1 MSNIAYM
8 SACVSMSGFCH
19 GSSDSRPPDAA
30 GRLRPPHGQLSAGVR
45 ASENNREGELLQMIF
60 CMSSRRNPPSVATL
74 PPLFFSQLMNTA
86 PLHKHPLP
94 LPYKSPAHRQD
105 HRNKIIRLSET
116 VKGHHGNG
124 VNFMHVIIV
133 FGCNEYLSKKG

>member
-45 ASENNREGELLQMIF
+45 ASENNREGELLQMDILSVLLLPQSSVCHSHNSSSPIF
-60 CMSSRRNPPSVATL
+60 LQTNEHCAT
-74 PPLFFSQLMNTA
+74 S
-86 PLHKHPLP
+86 
-94 LPYKSPAHRQD
+94 
-105 HRNKIIRLSET
+105 
-116 VKGHHGNG
+116 
-124 VNFMHVIIV
+124 
-133 FGCNEYLSKKG
+133 